1 MMAEKMK
8 VIDVDVH
15 NEQNDSDLLPYL
27 AEPWRSRVA
36 ASGIG
41 YSGSG
46 YYSPVGVMKKDAI
59 PPGGGK
65 AGSDPDLMIKQLLED
80 YNVEY
85 CVLTGVVYNISTT
98 HDADFAAVICSAY
111 NDF

>member
-1 MMAEKMK
+1 MAEDFK
-8 VIDVDVH
+8 VIDADVH
-15 NEQNDSDLLPYL
+15 NEQNDADLLPYL

-36 ASGIG
+36 TTGIG
-41 YSGSG
+41 YAGSG

-59 PPGGGK
+59 PASGGK
-65 AGSDPDLMIKQLLED
+65 AGSDPDLMIKQLLEG

-98 HDADFAAVICSAY
+98 HDPDY
-111 NDF
+111 